1 MCRFLLSKSREKQD
15 PTQLLESFADMAQK
29 SKAYDGD
36 WQGDG
41 WGACWWNGRSWEQ
54 YVSLKPVWEDRE
66 FFSFIPETSLLCIH
80 ARSAS
85 FERHKN
91 TIEFNQPYIQGRYA
105 FVFNG
110 LLKGVTLPHPLS
122 GTIGAQKIWSL
133 LQIYLKKYSPENALK
148 RTVTD
153 LNKHSR
159 FIQALNIGFSDGNDI
174 YVYNQFES
182 HGEYYSLQTSISKEL
197 ILVASEKING
207 FEFVKIFPN
216 KVIRLSRLK

>member
-1 MCRFLLSKSREKQD
+1 MCRFLLAKSREKQD

-41 WGACWWNGRSWEQ
+41 WGASWWNGRSWEQ

-159 FIQALNIGFSDGNDI
+159 FIQALNIGLSDGKNI
-174 YVYNQFES
+174 YAYTQYAT
-182 HGEYYSLQTSISKEL
+182 HPQYYHLGHSTSKETT
-197 ILVASEKING
+197 IVVSEQIEG
-207 FEFVKIFPN
+207 YEFEAIKQSQVTKW
-216 KVIRLSRLK
+216 